1 MSALP
6 SPSPSLPADAHVD
19 GMNCA
24 MPRAPAE
31 LPAFGFQLDSWS
43 IWAAMMLGVTTW
55 QMDPAR
61 ITSASYSAGM
71 PATVDSLALD
81 PRNAPMTARST
92 PSTASR
98 AAMTG
103 MMGRL
108 MEAAPAMT
116 RDAAMRTKFAA
127 ARAARTAACPVAFAP
142 RTALAGARRCRQ
154 MNLAD
159 ELTPFTPAR
168 AALKDRSRVV
178 LPSFDAKSSST
189 VVSLAPASSIQPMPV
204 DPIRLTLR
212 PAFPRPAPMCLP
224 IRLLALPFAANLPI
238 SSLGFASDSALGL
251 PAVLRI
257 PLPGRRARL
266 PRFMMRRALPAVQP
280 TPCMVE
286 DMPYMPARPAISA
299 AV

>member
-1 MSALP
+1 M
-6 SPSPSLPADAHVD
+6 
-19 GMNCA
+19 
-24 MPRAPAE
+24 
-31 LPAFGFQLDSWS
+31 
-43 IWAAMMLGVTTW
+43 
-55 QMDPAR
+55 
-61 ITSASYSAGM
+61 
-71 PATVDSLALD
+71 
-81 PRNAPMTARST
+81 
-92 PSTASR
+92 

-178 LPSFDAKSSST
+178 LPSFDAKSSSA

-224 IRLLALPFAANLPI
+224 IRRLALPFAANLPI
-238 SSLGFASDSALGL
+238 LSLGFASDSALGL

-257 PLPGRRARL
+257 PLPDRRARL